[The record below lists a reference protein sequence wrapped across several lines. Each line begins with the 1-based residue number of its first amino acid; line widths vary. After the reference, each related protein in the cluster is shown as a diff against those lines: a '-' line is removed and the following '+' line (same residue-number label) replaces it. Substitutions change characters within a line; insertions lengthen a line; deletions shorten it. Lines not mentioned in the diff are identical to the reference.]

1 MSYAFREEDYQLED
15 DVFWRAVCP
24 MLCIDCVAWHH
35 PDRCMRQFG
44 HGQRIPQDAE
54 PAHRVEELLG
64 LDFRAPVHDWGARYR
79 EYLRLWEQRDQ
90 HIAEGEVR
98 ADPLSHHFHD
108 EYDEWYRRR
117 TRLAISHDGA
127 QFQGMI

>member
-1 MSYAFREEDYQLED
+1 SSWCALDVCHPAPSASRGYEARRIRYALDRSTKFLLD
-15 DVFWRAVCP
+15 DNVLWRAVCP

-44 HGQRIPQDAE
+44 HGQRIPQDTE
-54 PAHRVEELLG
+54 PAAHVEELLG
-64 LDFRAPVHDWGARYR
+64 LDFRAPVHDWGARYL

-98 ADPLSHHFHD
+98 ADPLSHHFH
-108 EYDEWYRRR
+108 
-117 TRLAISHDGA
+117 
-127 QFQGMI
+127 